1 MVNELR
7 EAKIQRCRGLIL
19 QLLRANKKIS
29 VGATDA
35 AVDEVVLQ
43 RLLARFG
50 YELTDDEMA
59 RDLRHLEGRN
69 YIIRT
74 RKESMGIELRYIVL
88 DDYAEGLFK
97 GELHDDTL
105 LID

>member
-29 VGATDA
+29 VGAHDA

-50 YELTDDEMA
+50 YDLTDDELA

-74 RKESMGIELRYIVL
+74 SKETLGIELRYIVL
-88 DDYAEGLFK
+88 DGYAEGLFR
-97 GELHDDTL
+97 GELADDTL
-105 LID
+105 ILG